1 MAYVIAIVA
10 VLMMVGS
17 VLWLKPSKAQ
27 QRQTTLRLLAR
38 QLGLDVRLCSLPQSR
53 RARVREVRPDQGV
66 VYRLPIFERREPPPP
81 EYLLC
86 RENADSPWVAEKSV
100 AEKSVVEK
108 GALEKSSAEAEVQ
121 LPSALRAL
129 VEKVAAELPADAV
142 ALELGPQGPA
152 VYWRERGDEN
162 TLRRL
167 HQSLLELRAAL
178 LALSH

>member
-10 VLMMVGS
+10 VLMVVGS

-27 QRQTTLRLLAR
+27 LRQTNLRLLAR
-38 QLGLDVRLCSLPQSR
+38 RLGIDVRLCNLPQSR
-53 RARVREVRPDQGV
+53 RARVREERPEQGT

-81 EYLLC
+81 DYLLC
-86 RENADSPWVAEKSV
+86 RENSAAPWLVEKSLG
-100 AEKSVVEK
+100 EKNTSEN
-108 GALEKSSAEAEVQ
+108 EIQ
-121 LPSALRAL
+121 LPPALRAL

-167 HQSLLELRAAL
+167 HQMLVELRSAL
-178 LALSH
+178 LGESH

>member
-1 MAYVIAIVA
+1 MAYLIAIVA
-10 VLMMVGS
+10 VLMVVGS

-27 QRQTTLRLLAR
+27 QRQTMLRLLAR
-38 QLGLDVRLCSLPQSR
+38 QLGLDVRLCNLPQSR
-53 RARVREVRPDQGV
+53 RARVREVHPDQGV
-66 VYRLPIFERREPPPP
+66 VYRLPIFERREPPLP

-86 RENADSPWVAEKSV
+86 RENADSPWVAEKRV
-100 AEKSVVEK
+100 AEKSAVEK
-108 GALEKSSAEAEVQ
+108 SPAEAEVQ
-121 LPSALRAL
+121 LSPALRAL

-167 HQSLLELRAAL
+167 HQALVELRAAL
-178 LALSH
+178 LDK